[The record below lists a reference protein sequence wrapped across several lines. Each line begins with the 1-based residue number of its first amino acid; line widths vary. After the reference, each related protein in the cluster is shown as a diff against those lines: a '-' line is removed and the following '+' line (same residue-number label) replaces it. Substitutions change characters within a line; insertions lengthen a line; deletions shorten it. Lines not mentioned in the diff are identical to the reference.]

1 MAALTDHRLTAI
13 DRHARQRLT
22 AMDRVTIELVA
33 EIRRLRDQLDEEA
46 TRPDDPRAAHP
57 HPLG

>member
-33 EIRRLRDQLDEEA
+33 EIRRLRRLAGEQEGPFA
-46 TRPDDPRAAHP
+46 S
-57 HPLG
+57 

>member
-1 MAALTDHRLTAI
+1 MFAIVTALTDHRLTAI

-33 EIRRLRDQLDEEA
+33 EIRRLRDQLEEA
-46 TRPDDPRAAHP
+46 TRPPER
-57 HPLG
+57 

>member
-33 EIRRLRDQLDEEA
+33 EIRRLREQLGEDE
-46 TRPDDPRAAHP
+46 PPAA
-57 HPLG
+57 G

>member
-1 MAALTDHRLTAI
+1 MAALTDHRLIAI

-33 EIRRLRDQLDEEA
+33 EIRRLRDRLDEEVP
-46 TRPDDPRAAHP
+46 PDA
-57 HPLG
+57 G

>member
-13 DRHARQRLT
+13 DRHARQRMT

-33 EIRRLRDQLDEEA
+33 EIRRLREVVGD
-46 TRPDDPRAAHP
+46 DDPAPGAGAP
-57 HPLG
+57 PFP

>member
-1 MAALTDHRLTAI
+1 MADLTDHRLSAI

-33 EIRRLRDQLDEEA
+33 EIRRLRDRLDEA
-46 TRPDDPRAAHP
+46 GAPPQT
-57 HPLG
+57 

>member
-13 DRHARQRLT
+13 DRHARERMT

-33 EIRRLRDQLDEEA
+33 EIRRLRELTGDEGPFA
-46 TRPDDPRAAHP
+46 TPTAPP
-57 HPLG
+57 FP

>member
-33 EIRRLRDQLDEEA
+33 EIRRLREQLEG
-46 TRPDDPRAAHP
+46 TPSPDGA
-57 HPLG
+57 

>member
-33 EIRRLRDQLDEEA
+33 EIRRLRDQGDEEA
-46 TRPDDPRAAHP
+46 PPDA
-57 HPLG
+57 G